1 MHVQT
6 LLTDLI
12 GLSQFFFFFFFFSH
26 SLAYLSG
33 KTHRGLQRG
42 QDRPSPSPSSS
53 SSSSLSP
60 SCRARAASLSLS
72 LSLLLLHLQLHHAF
86 SLLFFDSFQFLL
98 ERENQ
103 RITWRFM
110 IFILSSSYFESLER
124 LRYSSCCNLSF
135 FSFSEKH
142 AG

>member
-12 GLSQFFFFFFFFSH
+12 GLSQFFF
-26 SLAYLSG
+26 LL
-33 KTHRGLQRG
+33 LLL
-42 QDRPSPSPSSS
+42 
-53 SSSSLSP
+53 SLSRLP
-60 SCRARAASLSLS
+60 IWKDPQRVAARARSTLAIAVLLIVLVLVAIMPCSCRLSLS